1 MDNDDYKYDI
11 AFSFIAEDESIATE
25 LNDLLQDRLNTF
37 LYSKKQEELAGTDGE
52 EKFNIVFSE
61 QARMVVVL
69 YRDGWGETP
78 WTRIEE
84 TAIRNRAFDEGY
96 EFVTFVPLEEKSTT
110 PRWLPKNQIWVGL
123 KRWGS
128 TGAASVIE
136 ARVQEL
142 GGSPSEESISDRA
155 KRLERSLQFKE
166 KREKFYSSHE
176 GVQVSNSEFE
186 KLGNE
191 LETLLETIKTS
202 TENISYFLKRA
213 NCQMVILGP
222 HGGLSI
228 NWIKHYANSLTD
240 SKLDV
245 ILYRDH
251 PLFPGVTLWE
261 EPRKIASLKFIIDL
275 LTPDMPGWKLTYPTK
290 REFTT
295 GALAEYIINFYMEYA
310 EPKD

>member
-1 MDNDDYKYDI
+1 MDIEDYKYDV
-11 AFSFIAEDESIATE
+11 AFSFLAEDESIATE
-25 LNDLLQDRLNTF
+25 LNDLLQDRLKTF

-52 EKFNIVFSE
+52 EKFNIVFGE
-61 QARMVVVL
+61 QARMVVIL
-69 YRDGWGETP
+69 YRNGWGKTT

-96 EFVTFVPLEEKSTT
+96 EFVTFVPLEDQVTT
-110 PRWLPKNQIWVGL
+110 PKWLPKNQIWVGL

-128 TGAASVIE
+128 AGAASVIE
-136 ARVQEL
+136 SRVQEL
-142 GGSPSEESISDRA
+142 GGSPSEESIGDRA

-166 KREKFYSSHE
+166 RREKFYSSHE

-191 LETLLETIKTS
+191 LEALLDTIKTS
-202 TENISYFLKRA
+202 TESISYTLKRA
-213 NCQMVILGP
+213 NRQIVILGP

-228 NWIKHYANSLTD
+228 NWVSHYANSLTD

-245 ILYRDH
+245 ILYQGH
-251 PLFPGVTLWE
+251 PPFPGVTHWD
-261 EPRKIASLKFIIDL
+261 EPIKKGSLKFKIDL
-275 LTPDMPGWKLTYPTK
+275 LTPDMPGWKSTYPTK

-295 GALAEYIINFYMEYA
+295 EALAEYIIKFYMEHA
-310 EPKD
+310 EPKE

>member
-1 MDNDDYKYDI
+1 MDTDDYKYDI
-11 AFSFIAEDESIATE
+11 AFSFLAEDESIATE

-37 LYSKKQEELAGTDGE
+37 IYSKKQEELAGTDGE
-52 EKFNIVFSE
+52 EKFNIVFSK

-96 EFVTFVPLEEKSTT
+96 EFVTFVPLEEKVTT

-142 GGSPSEESISDRA
+142 GGSPSEESVGDRA

-176 GVQVSNSEFE
+176 GVQISNSEFE

-191 LETLLETIKTS
+191 LEILLDTIKTS
-202 TENISYFLKRA
+202 TENINYSLKRA
-213 NCQMVILGP
+213 NRQMVILGP

-228 NWIKHYANSLTD
+228 NWMYHYANSLTD

-245 ILYRDH
+245 ILYQGH
-251 PLFPGVTLWE
+251 PPFPGVTHWE
-261 EPRKIASLKFIIDL
+261 EPRQKGSLKFKIDL
-275 LTPDMPGWKLTYPTK
+275 LTPDMPGWKLSYPAK

-295 GALAEYIINFYMEYA
+295 EALAEYIIKYYMEHA